1 MGRPPKPLEQKRL
14 LGNPGQRP
22 LPDVNKTMTLT
33 GGYVEPLRP
42 LGSAGRTLWDAIYQK
57 AELWISSR
65 TDVHFL
71 QMVCEQHDR
80 RVWLMERIESDPDN
94 WRLMRQLLDLEGA
107 ISSNMGKLGL
117 TPSDRTKLGYAEVK
131 ARSKLEEL
139 QDKWAKNEQLAS

>member
-22 LPDVNKTMTLT
+22 LPDANSTIALT
-33 GGYVEPLRP
+33 GGYVEPIRD
-42 LGSAGRTLWDAIYQK
+42 LGEAGMALWDAIYRK
-57 AELWISSR
+57 GELWISSR
-65 TDVHFL
+65 TDTHFL

-80 RVWLMERIESDPDN
+80 RLWLMERAQADPDN
-94 WRLMRQLLDLEGA
+94 WRLFRQLHDLEVM
-107 ISSNMGKLGL
+107 ISNNMGKLGL

-139 QDKWAKNEQLAS
+139 QEKWNKNEQLAS